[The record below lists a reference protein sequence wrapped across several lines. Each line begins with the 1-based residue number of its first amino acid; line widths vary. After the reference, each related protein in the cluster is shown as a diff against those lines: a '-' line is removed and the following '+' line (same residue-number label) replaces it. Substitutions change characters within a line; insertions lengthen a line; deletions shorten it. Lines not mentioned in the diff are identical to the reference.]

1 MATAT
6 LTATPPQTAH
16 RTVARLVDDERG
28 MSLVEIVIA
37 MFLLAILSVS
47 FLPLLISS
55 LQLSI
60 RNATTST
67 ATQLLSEQLDELT
80 ATPPTCADLQ
90 AYGAVSPVTV
100 TDRRGVDYQ
109 PARSVPACDTLTYP
123 AVVTIVLSVSIDN
136 SDVNDVDART
146 SFLIERAS

>member
-6 LTATPPQTAH
+6 ATSTQTAH
-16 RTVARLVDDERG
+16 RAVARLVDRERG
-28 MSLVEIVIA
+28 LSLVEIIIA
-37 MFLLAILSVS
+37 MFLLAILSVA
-47 FLPLLISS
+47 FLPVLISS

-67 ATQLLSEQLDELT
+67 ATQVLSEQLDELV

-90 AYGAVSPVTV
+90 AYGAVTPATV
-100 TDRRGVDYQ
+100 TDRRGVEYR

-123 AVVTIVLSVSIDN
+123 AIVTVVLSVAITN

>member
-6 LTATPPQTAH
+6 SATAPATTAH
-16 RTVARLVDDERG
+16 GSVARLVDDDRG
-28 MSLVEIVIA
+28 LSLVEIIIA
-37 MFLLAILSVS
+37 MFLLAILSVA
-47 FLPLLISS
+47 FLPLLVSS

-67 ATQLLSEQLDELT
+67 ATQLLSEQLDELV

-90 AYGAVSPVTV
+90 AYGAVAPATV
-100 TDRRGVDYQ
+100 ADRRGVEYT

-123 AVVTIVLSVSIDN
+123 AIVTVVLSVAIDN

>member
-6 LTATPPQTAH
+6 STLTAH
-16 RTVARLVDDERG
+16 RAVARLVDGERG
-28 MSLVEIVIA
+28 LSLVEIIIA
-37 MFLLAILSVS
+37 MFLLAILSVA

-60 RNATTST
+60 RNATIST
-67 ATQLLSEQLDELT
+67 ATQLLSEQLDELV

-90 AYGAVSPVTV
+90 AYGGVSPATV
-100 TDRRGVDYQ
+100 TDRRGVEYRPLRD
-109 PARSVPACDTLTYP
+109 VPACSTLTYP
-123 AVVTIVLSVSIDN
+123 AVVTVVLTVTVDN